1 MFAKLIWNLHI
12 YGTNFSKEIMRVKLS
27 ECCDSIAWNDSNIC
41 AECRKKAEFYHDFW
55 YKDAKDETEQ
65 RD

>member
-1 MFAKLIWNLHI
+1 
-12 YGTNFSKEIMRVKLS
+12 MRVKLS